1 MFNLIELSLYGKNEG
16 QVFSYPFVAGIN
28 YFKGKNDTGKTEFY
42 NFLDYM
48 FGSSINLSEKDWFKG
63 SLQSAE
69 LVFLYD
75 NRKFAI
81 KRFIDDPN
89 KNFFRYYDESESE
102 QIRLS
107 EYRAKLNS
115 IFSNDQTTLR
125 ELRTFVEEDIGYRTF
140 TLFNFFGENRQG
152 ILNDFF
158 DKCSRLEYSIKL
170 PSLLN
175 YIFNKNIARINKLR
189 KQEEDLKSELKNLEK
204 QISKNDEIRGRV
216 NHQLKILGIHKA
228 FKGKN
233 ANEILEKIE
242 IFQSSLEKDESSEKS
257 QTITELEA
265 MYTSL
270 DEQIKKQRNLESDHK
285 QFIKDEE
292 KQKILLDKLQEIVS
306 QKAEYRYLVDPL
318 ISLISDLDK
327 SISFNKY
334 VIQESTTK
342 ELKKQRDKVKQ
353 QILANKSRFE
363 IYSVS
368 EKIQAVTLIKEY
380 LSYYDNS
387 LNSDNLLTI
396 RKKLKSIREEIRM
409 LQSENDT
416 EKLNNLS
423 MDITRLYKSS
433 VNVSELAEF
442 DFNKDD
448 FHISYLKNGNIL
460 QPQISDTEINNATL
474 QTKNYYTGSMA
485 RHTLIQLCG
494 YLGFLR
500 MLIKEG
506 KYPLIPFLVIDHIS
520 KPFDSKN
527 QKALGAVLHQAYKD
541 IQKSDMQVI
550 LFDDE
555 DASNLGITPDFCT
568 DLLGKEK
575 SGFNPFYTPA
585 KGVSEDT
592 AN

>member
-1 MFNLIELSLYGKNEG
+1 MFNLIELSLYGKDEN

-42 NFLDYM
+42 TFLDYM

-89 KNFFRYYDESESE
+89 KNFFRYFDEDESE

-115 IFSNDQTTLR
+115 IFSSDQTTLR

-152 ILNDFF
+152 VLNDFF

-170 PSLLN
+170 PALLN
-175 YIFNKNIARINKLR
+175 YIFNKNIARINDLK
-189 KQEEDLKSELKNLEK
+189 KQEEELKSQLDSLEWK
-204 QISKNDEIRGRV
+204 VSKNDDIRGRV
-216 NHQLKILGIHKA
+216 NHQLKVLGIHKV
-228 FKGKN
+228 FTGKN
-233 ANEILEKIE
+233 SNDILGEIAAL
-242 IFQSSLEKDESSEKS
+242 QNSLEKDESSSRS

-285 QFIKDEE
+285 QFIEDEV
-292 KQKILLDKLQEIVS
+292 KQKVLLDKLQEIVG
-306 QKAEYRYLVDPL
+306 QKAEYMYLVEPL
-318 ISLISDLDK
+318 ISLVSDLDK

-334 VIQESTTK
+334 LIQESTTR
-342 ELKKQRDKVKQ
+342 ELKKQRDKVRQ

-368 EKIQAVTLIKEY
+368 KKTQAITLIKEY
-380 LSYYDNS
+380 LSYYDDN
-387 LNSDNLLTI
+387 LNNDNLLSI

-409 LQSENDT
+409 LQNENDT

-433 VNVSELAEF
+433 VDVSELAEF
-442 DFNKDD
+442 DFNKDG

-460 QPQISDTEINNATL
+460 QPQISDTEENNATS
-474 QTKNYYTGSMA
+474 QIKNYYTGSMA

-527 QKALGAVLHQAYKD
+527 QKALGAVLHEAYRD

-555 DASNLGITPDFCT
+555 DASNLGIIPDLCT
-568 DLLGKEK
+568 DLLNEEK

-585 KGVSEDT
+585 KGTSEDT
-592 AN
+592 TN

>member
-1 MFNLIELSLYGKNEG
+1 M
-16 QVFSYPFVAGIN
+16 
-28 YFKGKNDTGKTEFY
+28 
-42 NFLDYM
+42 
-48 FGSSINLSEKDWFKG
+48 
-63 SLQSAE
+63 QSAE

-233 ANEILEKIE
+233 SNEILEKIE

-334 VIQESTTK
+334 LIQESTTK

-368 EKIQAVTLIKEY
+368 EKIQAVILIKEY

-442 DFNKDD
+442 DFNKDG